1 LSSAEF
7 DQNSIEGE
15 ERSPLQFHSLIFERT
30 INQCREFGPIPVA
43 VASPLSEV
51 ALTGAIDAARAG
63 LATPYFVG
71 PSARIKSLAREK
83 RLDIGPYPIVDVAD
97 DLEAAE
103 RAVFLCR
110 VGTCKAL
117 MKGSLPTDQFLKRVV
132 DASTGLRL
140 KRRVSHAVIV
150 DAAGY
155 PRPLIITDS
164 AINMYPKLEEKADIV
179 QNAIKLAQVLGI
191 ATPKVAILSAIES
204 VSSRFPS
211 TIDASALCKMADRGQ
226 ITGGILDGPLA
237 FDDAVEPEA
246 VRIKQIQS
254 AVAGQADILVVPDL
268 EAGHL
273 IAQQLQSRDD
283 AETAGVAIGAQVP
296 IILTGRAANPKSWLA
311 STAVAALLAHQQSQ
325 EPQQVIP
332 GYGVLLQEDKASCEI
347 TTTGGSESLTGCM
360 C

>member
-1 LSSAEF
+1 MTLQVHRPIF
-7 DQNSIEGE
+7 D
-15 ERSPLQFHSLIFERT
+15 RT
-30 INQCREFGPIPVA
+30 INKCREFGPIAVA
-43 VASPLSEV
+43 VVSPLSEV

-63 LATPYFVG
+63 LATPYLVG

-117 MKGSLPTDQFLKRVV
+117 MKGSLPTDQFLKPVV

-140 KRRVSHAVIV
+140 QRRISHALVV

-164 AINMYPKLEEKADIV
+164 AINVYPKLEEKAEIV

-204 VSSRFPS
+204 VSSRFSS

-226 ITGGILDGPLA
+226 ITGCVLDGPLA
-237 FDDAVEPEA
+237 FDDAMDPEA
-246 VRIKQIQS
+246 ARIKQIHS

-268 EAGHL
+268 EAGNML
-273 IAQQLQSRDD
+273 IKQLQSHADT
-283 AETAGVAIGAQVP
+283 ETAGVALGAQVP
-296 IILTGRAANPKSWLA
+296 IILTGRAANPKSRLA
-311 STAVAALLAHQQSQ
+311 STAIAALLAHQPS
-325 EPQQVIP
+325 PPVTS
-332 GYGVLLQEDKASCEI
+332 GYGVLLQEENANCG
-347 TTTGGSESLTGCM
+347 TTAADDLEFSTGCM